1 LSIPSLTTFSYVV
14 LALVGRR
21 GATAHELVQ
30 MQRRGEAYF
39 SYAGSQWYAEPK
51 RLASLGLLRAEREA
65 GRTRERTRYH
75 LTDAGREA
83 LARWVPQPPRP
94 PHVDSE
100 GVVKVLAADLASDE
114 AVLTSIRALRP
125 ELERMRASIRE
136 GVRHADDFPHR
147 ERYLLLNHRLVE
159 RVLDAHLAWVDE
171 VEAELGAESA
181 R

>member
-1 LSIPSLTTFSYVV
+1 MSIPSLTTFSYVV

-83 LARWVPQPPRP
+83 LARWVPKPPRP

-136 GVRHADDFPHR
+136 GVR
-147 ERYLLLNHRLVE
+147 RLAGVI
-159 RVLDAHLAWVDE
+159 
-171 VEAELGAESA
+171 EAEMELRATFGASA
-181 R
+181 PARGLSQQGYDGPSTDLS

>member
-1 LSIPSLTTFSYVV
+1 MSTPTLTTFSYAV
-14 LALVGRR
+14 LALVGKG

-83 LARWVPQPPRP
+83 LARWVPEPPRP
-94 PHVDSE
+94 PHVESE
-100 GVVKVLAADLASDE
+100 GIVKVLAADLTSDE
-114 AVLTSIRALRP
+114 AVLESIRALRP
-125 ELERMRASIRE
+125 TLQRMRANIQE
-136 GVRHADDFPHR
+136 GVRHAGDFPHR

-159 RVLDAHLAWVDE
+159 RVLDAHLAWVGE
-171 VEAELGAESA
+171 VETELGDEPA